1 MIVQILQPE
10 IEALIASR
18 DLVTLKEILLD
29 WTPADVA
36 ELINEIPEN
45 EQAIIFRLLPKET
58 ATETFEYLDIDS
70 QLVLIQAL
78 RSEETASIL
87 NEMSRDDRTALLE
100 ELPATVTKQLIS
112 LLSVEERAIAQTLL
126 GYPENSIGRLM
137 TPDYIAVRAE
147 WTVKDVL
154 DYIREHGND
163 SETLNIIYVIDAKG
177 KLIDDLKIRDFL
189 LSPLDKKV
197 SELMDENYIY
207 LQAYDDQE
215 TAVEIFKKYD
225 RVALPVTDKDG
236 LLIGIVTVD
245 DVLDVAEEEATE
257 DIHKLGGVTAF
268 EEPYSSIS
276 IYDVFKKRVFWLA
289 MLFVAQTLTAIA
301 MGFFE
306 DELSKAVVLSIF
318 IPLIISSGGNS
329 GSQAATL
336 VIRAMALGEITLRDW
351 WLIMKRDIFSGLLLG
366 SVIGAIGF
374 LLVQVLGLSIQAVG
388 EHNILIGLTVCVSLI
403 GIVLWGSLSGSMLPF
418 ILKKVG
424 LDPATSSAPLVATLV
439 DVTGLII
446 YFTAAALILTGTL
459 L

>member
-29 WTPADVA
+29 WTPADLA

-100 ELPATVTKQLIS
+100 ELPATVAKQLIS

-163 SETLNIIYVIDAKG
+163 SETLNIVYVIDSKG

-189 LSPLDKKV
+189 LAPLDKKV

-207 LQAYDDQE
+207 LEAYDDQE

-236 LLIGIVTVD
+236 MLIGIVTVD

-276 IYDVFKKRVFWLA
+276 IYDVFKKRVFWLS
-289 MLFVAQTLTAIA
+289 MLFVAQTFTAIA

-351 WLIMKRDIFSGLLLG
+351 WLIMRRDLLSGLMLG

-374 LLVQVLGLSIQAVG
+374 VLVQVLSFSIQAVA
-388 EHNILIGLTVCVSLI
+388 EHNVLIGFTVCVSLI

-418 ILKKVG
+418 VLKKIG

-446 YFTAAALILTGTL
+446 YFTAATLILTGTL